1 MIKLY
6 DENLSGYVE
15 AEVKDFYCN
24 DLPVYFAKTDKNS
37 YVRNFSAP
45 VYSIPKMINGSK
57 PVDGGN
63 LLLSPEE
70 RDELVA
76 KNPAAEKWIRPFLGS
91 LEFIR
96 GKKRFCLW
104 LEDCP
109 PNELR
114 KMKSVYERVEKVR
127 DFRLKSSDKQTRRS
141 ADTPWLFQ
149 AIRQPKTDYL
159 IVPRVSSSRR
169 DYVPMDYVSSEIICC
184 ETNHMIPYAKWWHFG
199 VLTSSVHM
207 TWMRMTCG
215 RLRNDYRYS
224 NTIVYNGFP
233 WPPFWRKVER
243 TAGEILLA
251 RRKFPEASFADLYD
265 PLTMPK
271 ELRRAHEANDRAVM
285 EAYDFSPSM
294 TEHELQVTL
303 LRLYETLSELKKLFD
318 EMDAEIN

>member
-6 DENLSGYVE
+6 DENFTGYVE

-24 DLPVYFAKTDKNS
+24 DLPVYFAKTDKDS

-45 VYSIPKMINGSK
+45 FYPVPKIRNGST

-63 LLLSPEE
+63 LIIEA
-70 RDELVA
+70 DEYEDFI
-76 KNPAAEKWIRPFLGS
+76 KREPAAKKWIRPYLGAR
-91 LEFIR
+91 EFVR

-104 LEDCP
+104 LKDCP

-114 KMKSVYERVEKVR
+114 KMKLVYERVQAVK
-127 DFRLKSSDKQTRRS
+127 DFRLKSPKAATRRN
-141 ADTPWLFQ
+141 AETPWLFGEN
-149 AIRQPKTDYL
+149 RQPTTDYIFIPL
-159 IVPRVSSSRR
+159 LGSARR
-169 DYVPMDYVSSEIICC
+169 EYVPIGYMDANTIVSNLAFS
-184 ETNHMIPYAKWWHFG
+184 IPNAKWWHFG

-207 TWMRMTCG
+207 TWMRTVSG
-215 RLRNDYRYS
+215 RFKSDYRYS
-224 NTIVYNGFP
+224 STIVYNNFP

-251 RRKFPEASFADLYD
+251 RAKYPDASFADLYD

-285 EAYDFSPSM
+285 EAYDFSPHMS
-294 TEHELQVTL
+294 EHELQITL
-303 LRLYETLSELKKLFD
+303 LKLYETLAELKKLFD

>member
-45 VYSIPKMINGSK
+45 VYSIPKIFFGSM
-57 PVDGGN
+57 PNDGGN
-63 LLLSPEE
+63 LILSPEE
-70 RDELVA
+70 RDELVE
-76 KNPAAEKWIRPFLGS
+76 KNPAAQKWIRPFVGAR
-91 LEFIR
+91 EFIQN
-96 GKKRFCLW
+96 KKRFCLW

-114 KMKSVYERVEKVR
+114 KMKLVYERVEKVR
-127 DFRLKSSDKQTRRS
+127 DFRLQSKRDATRKL
-141 ADTPWLFQ
+141 ADTPWLFGEN
-149 AIRQPKTDYL
+149 RQPKTDYL
-159 IVPRVSSSRR
+159 LVPRVSSERR
-169 DYVPMDYVSSEIICC
+169 KYVPIGFMNAEIIASDA
-184 ETNHMIPYAKWWHFG
+184 TLTIPNAKWWHFG

-207 TWMRMTCG
+207 TWMRTVGG
-215 RLRNDYRYS
+215 RLKSDYRYAAK
-224 NTIVYNGFP
+224 IVYNNFP

-251 RRKFPEASFADLYD
+251 RRKFPDASFADLYD

-285 EAYDFSPSM
+285 EAYDFSPKM

-318 EMDAEIN
+318 EMDAEE

>member
-15 AEVKDFYCN
+15 AEVKDFYRN

-45 VYSIPKMINGSK
+45 VYSIPKMIYGSK
-57 PVDGGN
+57 PADGGY
-63 LLLSPEE
+63 LILSPEE

-114 KMKSVYERVEKVR
+114 KMKSVYERVQAVR
-127 DFRLKSSDKQTRRS
+127 DFRLKSTKAATRRD

-149 AIRQPKTDYL
+149 EIRQPKTDYL
-159 IVPRVSSSRR
+159 LVPRHSSARR
-169 DYVPMDYVSSEIICC
+169 DYVPIDYVSSEVICGDS
-184 ETNHMIPYAKWWHFG
+184 NQMIPYAKWWHFG

-251 RRKFPEASFADLYD
+251 RRKFPDASFADLYD

-285 EAYDFSPSM
+285 EAYDFSPKM

-318 EMDAEIN
+318 EMDAEFN

>member
-6 DENLSGYVE
+6 DENFTGYVE

-24 DLPVYFAKTDKNS
+24 DLPVYFAKTGKDS

-45 VYSIPKMINGSK
+45 FYPVPKMIYGSK
-57 PVDGGN
+57 PTDGGN
-63 LLLSPEE
+63 LILSPEE

-114 KMKSVYERVEKVR
+114 KMKLVYERVQAVK
-127 DFRLKSSDKQTRRS
+127 DFRLKSTKAATRRD

-149 AIRQPKTDYL
+149 EIRQPKTDYL
-159 IVPRVSSSRR
+159 LVPDVSSERR
-169 DYVPMDYVSSEIICC
+169 DYVPIDYVSSEVICGNA
-184 ETNHMIPYAKWWHFG
+184 NHMIPNAKWWHFG

-207 TWMRMTCG
+207 TWMRTTCG
-215 RLRNDYRYS
+215 RLENRYRYS
-224 NTIVYNGFP
+224 NTIVYNNFP

-251 RRKFPEASFADLYD
+251 RAKYPDASFADLYD

-285 EAYDFSPSM
+285 EAYDFSPHM
-294 TEHELQVTL
+294 TEHELQITL
-303 LRLYETLSELKKLFD
+303 LKLYETLAELKKLFD
-318 EMDAEIN
+318 EMDREE